1 MVMFGQNHFH
11 FSSYHATIHGHNEF
25 GAKISVLASKSLK
38 ALKMKYMKS
47 TAKEEYDTLAALY
60 KWSYLFAQKSKYND
74 HLMTAESY
82 DSLMLS
88 IQWQFPS
95 NTSNAMQR

>member
-1 MVMFGQNHFH
+1 
-11 FSSYHATIHGHNEF
+11 
-25 GAKISVLASKSLK
+25 
-38 ALKMKYMKS
+38 MKS

-60 KWSYLFAQKSKYND
+60 NGLTYLPRKSKYND

-82 DSLMLS
+82 DNLMLS

-95 NTSNAMQR
+95 NTSDAMQR

>member
-1 MVMFGQNHFH
+1 
-11 FSSYHATIHGHNEF
+11 
-25 GAKISVLASKSLK
+25 
-38 ALKMKYMKS
+38 MKYMKS
-47 TAKEEYDTLAALY
+47 TAKEEYDTSAALY

-88 IQWQFPS
+88 IQ
-95 NTSNAMQR
+95 